1 MRVARAPLRRWE
13 DSVTVTRPIAVPA
26 ATCATTGAAWLRS
39 VWVVTALTSVPRGGL
54 TLGRY
59 RVIAWLAFASLYV
72 IIVTGSLVRLTGSG
86 LGCVDWPACNE
97 ERFVDVSS
105 PHAAIEQVNRLFTG
119 VVAASVIAAMLA
131 ALLVRPRDA
140 RAVRLAL
147 LLVAGTVGQVV
158 LGGIVVLTGLH
169 PLSNMGHFLLSIAL
183 MAWAFWLVDA
193 TSARGL
199 ADTDRY
205 APAPHWKS
213 LIGTAGWSW
222 RAPSRARSLSRIIAL
237 MTLVAIVSGTV
248 VTGTGP
254 HAGDEISPRFDYSI
268 SHVARIHGA
277 SVLVTVALAVLLGVV
292 LWRDGATR
300 ELQNAFEAF
309 LFLAVL
315 QGGVGYLQY
324 FTGVPV
330 VLVATHIALSV
341 AVWLAALNLSL
352 TARRCSLVSA
362 AQGTVAH

>member
-1 MRVARAPLRRWE
+1 MN
-13 DSVTVTRPIAVPA
+13 
-26 ATCATTGAAWLRS
+26 
-39 VWVVTALTSVPRGGL
+39 
-54 TLGRY
+54 RY
-59 RVIAWLAFASLYV
+59 RVIAWIAFASLYI

-97 ERFVDVSS
+97 EQFVDVST
-105 PHAAIEQVNRLFTG
+105 PHAAIEQLNRLFTG

-131 ALLVRPRDA
+131 ALLVRPRNA

-193 TSARGL
+193 ISARGL
-199 ADTDRY
+199 AESTSYQPGR
-205 APAPHWKS
+205 HWKALANKSAWS
-213 LIGTAGWSW
+213 L
-222 RAPSRARSLSRIIAL
+222 RAPLRVVSLSRMVTL
-237 MTLVAIVSGTV
+237 MTLVAIVTGTV

-254 HAGDEISPRFDYSI
+254 HAGDESSPRFDFSI
-268 SHVARIHGA
+268 SHVARIHGG
-277 SVLVTVALAVLLGVV
+277 SVVVTVLLALVLGLV
-292 LWRDGATR
+292 LRRDGATR

-330 VLVATHIALSV
+330 LLVAIHIALSV
-341 AVWLAALNLSL
+341 AVWLAALNLATTS
-352 TARRCSLVSA
+352 RRSSVGPHLV
-362 AQGTVAH
+362 GVAH

>member
-1 MRVARAPLRRWE
+1 MR
-13 DSVTVTRPIAVPA
+13 
-26 ATCATTGAAWLRS
+26 
-39 VWVVTALTSVPRGGL
+39 
-54 TLGRY
+54 RY
-59 RVIAWLAFASLYV
+59 RVVAWLAFTSLYV

-105 PHAAIEQVNRLFTG
+105 PHAAIEQLNRLFTG

-131 ALLVRPRDA
+131 ALLVRPRD
-140 RAVRLAL
+140 RRTVQLAL

-193 TSARGL
+193 ISARGL
-199 ADTDRY
+199 NEASSYSSR
-205 APAPHWKS
+205 AH
-213 LIGTAGWSW
+213 W
-222 RAPSRARSLSRIIAL
+222 RALLAGQSWSVAPGNRVAAISRVVAF
-237 MTLVAIVSGTV
+237 MTLVAIVTGTV

-254 HAGDEISPRFDYSI
+254 HAGDETSPRFDFSI
-268 SHVARIHGA
+268 SHVARIHGG
-277 SVLVTVALAVLLGVV
+277 SVLITVALAVVLGILLR
-292 LWRDGATR
+292 RDAGGR
-300 ELQNAFEAF
+300 NMQNAFEAF

-330 VLVATHIALSV
+330 VLVAVHIALSV
-341 AVWLAALNLSL
+341 AVWLAALNLST
-352 TARRCSLVSA
+352 TARRSARGESLSGATLVGA
-362 AQGTVAH
+362 EAVAH